1 MSQSLS
7 LRPILGGLGAV
18 AHRCLLMHQAMK
30 RAPEIV
36 HFPIEAAL
44 DKGLL
49 DDVWCECL
57 ARNECTRTE
66 KKKEEEEEQQQQHS
80 SWCIRIFQKYY
91 PTSKTG
97 NLDLSMH
104 PRDKYNAHG
113 SSICL
118 AVVQECVCNYRTSST
133 I

>member
-18 AHRCLLMHQAMK
+18 AHRCLLMHQGMK

-66 KKKEEEEEQQQQHS
+66 KKKKKKKRRRRRTTTTTQQLV
-80 SWCIRIFQKYY
+80 Y
-91 PTSKTG
+91 
-97 NLDLSMH
+97 
-104 PRDKYNAHG
+104 
-113 SSICL
+113 
-118 AVVQECVCNYRTSST
+118 
-133 I
+133 